1 MLKHPKHP
9 IVKNDVWELT
19 LRGIG
24 YGPLMSSHRGDD
36 WVNNKVLEFRS
47 NDIVPIGSEL
57 YHVTFDVNDDFI
69 TVERITEKLA
79 DRFKLSTNCECISTN
94 LVDRYLMAEFK
105 DDVKWSDR
113 VRLDKFSATES
124 SVVVST
130 SPEWE
135 ALYRVTRSDEWTAH
149 TLNSGGEWAVRGFTY
164 QVLSIVPPQDIP
176 EGHVVGWIEL
186 RLKEQNPEH
195 PAVN

>member
-57 YHVTFDVNDDFI
+57 YHVTFDVNDNFI
-69 TVERITEKLA
+69 TVERITETLA
-79 DRFKLSTNCECISTN
+79 DRFKLSTNRECISTN

-135 ALYRVTRSDEWTAH
+135 ALYRVTRSDEWTAYV
-149 TLNSGGEWAVRGFTY
+149 EFR
-164 QVLSIVPPQDIP
+164 
-176 EGHVVGWIEL
+176 
-186 RLKEQNPEH
+186 R
-195 PAVN
+195 